1 MIGYIPAIFYS
12 NMFSLAFL
20 EIKAKT
26 KFYENKSASDFKI
39 GLKVIVVITLSYA
52 LLYLPIII
60 GNSSTGDSS
69 GGQLKRNLLVGTY
82 DALVVMPSPFV
93 HRSQM
98 TLFDLQYMLTFVM
111 LTAQAVVLLQ
121 VARENLLI
129 FVEEHVNQKLSK
141 ALDQKK
147 RGGVKTEKKQV
158 GARGPEGVAP
168 AHGNSRSN
176 LGQESEN
183 QQLLTQQNRFGS

>member
-60 GNSSTGDSS
+60 GNSSTSDAS
-69 GGQLKRNLLVGTY
+69 GSQLKRNLLVATY
-82 DALVVMPSPFV
+82 DALVVMPSPFE

-98 TLFDLQYMLTFVM
+98 TLFDLQYMLTFLM
-111 LTAQAVVLLQ
+111 LMAQAVVLLQ

-141 ALDQKK
+141 ALD
-147 RGGVKTEKKQV
+147 
-158 GARGPEGVAP
+158 
-168 AHGNSRSN
+168 
-176 LGQESEN
+176 
-183 QQLLTQQNRFGS
+183 

>member
-1 MIGYIPAIFYS
+1 M
-12 NMFSLAFL
+12 
-20 EIKAKT
+20 
-26 KFYENKSASDFKI
+26 
-39 GLKVIVVITLSYA
+39 
-52 LLYLPIII
+52 
-60 GNSSTGDSS
+60 
-69 GGQLKRNLLVGTY
+69 GTY

-98 TLFDLQYMLTFVM
+98 TLFDLQYMLTFAM
-111 LTAQAVVLLQ
+111 LMAQAVVLLQ

-158 GARGPEGVAP
+158 GSRGPEGVAP

-176 LGQESEN
+176 LGNESEN
-183 QQLLTQQNRFGS
+183 QQLLPQQNRFGSQGEEASQSRGGTQVVDSNQAISVQNE